1 MSSDSYEI
9 QSLLYEYAFH
19 LDSGDL
25 EEMANMF
32 AHAKFVAGD
41 GSGVEISG
49 VKNILKLYKEHTRI
63 YPDDG
68 TPHTQHVTTNAI
80 VKVEPDGVRAECKS
94 YAIVFQSAD
103 DFPIQPIIGV
113 QYFDKFEKANGVW
126 RFSERKIVS
135 RLFGDLSK
143 HLLKSI

>member
-25 EEMANMF
+25 QEMANMF

-49 VKNILKLYKEHTRI
+49 VENILKLYKEHTRI
-63 YPDDG
+63 YSDDG
-68 TPHTQHVTTNAI
+68 TCLLYTSPSPRD
-80 VKVEPDGVRAECKS
+80 KR
-94 YAIVFQSAD
+94 QSRMPSSA
-103 DFPIQPIIGV
+103 
-113 QYFDKFEKANGVW
+113 
-126 RFSERKIVS
+126 
-135 RLFGDLSK
+135 
-143 HLLKSI
+143 

>member
-1 MSSDSYEI
+1 MSCDAYEI
-9 QSLLYEYAFH
+9 QSLLYEYAYL

-25 EEMANMF
+25 GENGEYVRTC
-32 AHAKFVAGD
+32 KVVAGD
-41 GSGVEISG
+41 GSGTEISG
-49 VKNILKLYKEHTRI
+49 VENILKLYQEHTRI
-63 YPDDG
+63 YSDDG

-80 VKVEPDGVRAECKS
+80 VKVESDGVRAECKS

-143 HLLKSI
+143 HLLKPI